1 MVFNGTNRNGQR
13 SNLDALPSLNTS
25 PVDVSG
31 AGDSLLATASL
42 ALAVEENLSQA
53 ALLGS
58 ISAAMQVASVGNIPI
73 RLENLR
79 SFLKQ

>member
-1 MVFNGTNRNGQR
+1 VFTGRDRNDR
-13 SNLDALPSLNTS
+13 PIPLDALPSLNNA

-31 AGDSLLATASL
+31 AGDSLLAAASL
-42 ALAVEENLSQA
+42 TLAVEENLSQA

-58 ISAAMQVASVGNIPI
+58 LSAAMQVARRGNIPI
-73 RLENLR
+73 RVENLR